1 LSSDDCTFVYVL
13 ARILNEVLPLPQLQH
28 LKRVRSSIEDGNGKV
43 QILLCETNV
52 ISEHRFM
59 HKTAPECAKL
69 LSLLEHDIDVDTSI
83 EDNLLV
89 CLVAEV
95 QPKTRKQFETLRAS
109 IDYWPVNF
117 HPDKYLENKLSGE
130 GDMWSKEAVLRIEKF
145 FELCRNNNGGIIL
158 DPNDG
163 SIVASGAGICHISKH
178 PLQHAAMVL
187 ADLVARSQG
196 GGAWCHTSNTPDLE
210 FVKKTVPNADCPPS
224 SELPLHLSQ
233 VPTTGPYLCTGYDVY
248 LWQEPCHMC
257 SMALIHMRTRRLIFC
272 KQTSDGALITVDKL
286 HTREELNHRFEVYQV
301 EMDDSKSGIFQCS

>member
-1 LSSDDCTFVYVL
+1 VTIVLLCVL
-13 ARILNEVLPLPQLQH
+13 ARILNEVLPVPQLQH
-28 LKRVRSSIEDGNGKV
+28 LKRVRSSNKDGNCKV
-43 QILLCETNV
+43 QILLCETNAR
-52 ISEHRFM
+52 SEHQVM

-69 LSLLEHDIDVDTSI
+69 LSLLELEHDVDIDTSI

-89 CLVAEV
+89 CMVAEA

-109 IDYWPVNF
+109 VDYWPVNF
-117 HPDKYLENKLSGE
+117 HPDKYLENQLSGE

-145 FELCRNNNGGIIL
+145 IELCRNNKGGIIL

-163 SIVASGAGICHISKH
+163 SIVASGAGICHITKH

-196 GGAWCHTSNTPDLE
+196 GGAWCQTSNTPDLK
-210 FVKKTVPNADCPPS
+210 FVKKSVSNAVSSPS

-233 VPTTGPYLCTGYDVY
+233 VPNTGPYLCTGYDVY

-272 KQTSDGALITVDKL
+272 KQTSDGALVTVDKL
-286 HTREELNHRFEVYQV
+286 HTREELNHRFEVYQL
-301 EMDDSKSGIFQCS
+301 EMGDTNGGIIQCS